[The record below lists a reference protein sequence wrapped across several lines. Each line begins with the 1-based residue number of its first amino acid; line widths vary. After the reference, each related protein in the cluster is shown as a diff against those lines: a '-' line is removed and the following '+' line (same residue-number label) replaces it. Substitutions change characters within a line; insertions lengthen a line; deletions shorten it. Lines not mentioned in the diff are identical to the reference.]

1 DKHVVVHVPDG
12 RLQRGWVKQEII
24 RFAILIE
31 IGDVDEP
38 PPGRQSRA
46 VSGAEVNVVVHV
58 SNDGLPGAG
67 IQQHEIRFAVAIEIE
82 PARLPAPHDELV
94 TDNIQ
99 AYAFR
104 GGCGNVSA
112 LAGAVEGILHIQTRR
127 RAETVAV
134 IVAKVT
140 VRILI
145 KLNDV
150 VESTIDR
157 EETLTARA
165 GIPSIEARPAE

>member
-1 DKHVVVHVPDG
+1 M
-12 RLQRGWVKQEII
+12 L
-24 RFAILIE
+24 
-31 IGDVDEP
+31 
-38 PPGRQSRA
+38 
-46 VSGAEVNVVVHV
+46 
-58 SNDGLPGAG
+58 
-67 IQQHEIRFAVAIEIE
+67 
-82 PARLPAPHDELV
+82 ARLNKAAGADVNQTWRTCLHPEIV
-94 TDNIQ
+94 TDHVQ

-104 GGCGNVSA
+104 GGCGNIRA
-112 LAGAVEGILHIQTRR
+112 LAVAVKGILHIQTRC

-150 VESTIDR
+150 VESAIDR

-165 GIPSIEARPAE
+165 GIPGIEARPAE